1 MAGVAAAGAQSFA
14 GGSMLAEIVI
24 VMLFGAS
31 AFVILARTRRNALY
45 TSLHD
50 AQLRLLAE
58 HPPPRLRLGSQPSAA
73 GEPGPV
79 IVDDLLDP
87 ADLAEIRAE
96 AERLVGIERS
106 YLPVH
111 KKGGTIAYET
121 LNRSAPR
128 IVALYLSPALQA
140 LVGELTGERGRI
152 QPTPIHD
159 QSSLSLLF
167 YDRPGDHIGWHYDHN
182 FYRGRHFTVLIP
194 LINQGHDAEGLSH
207 ARLLVREATGD
218 RVIATPPNR
227 LILFEGA
234 KVLHK
239 VTPIR
244 EGERR
249 VVLSMTFCTDPRDHW
264 WQGLARR
271 VKDVG
276 FFGLR
281 ALWT

>member
-1 MAGVAAAGAQSFA
+1 MLTETVLVVLITASATMVYVRARRKALYAGLRDAQARVVAAYPA
-14 GGSMLAEIVI
+14 
-24 VMLFGAS
+24 
-31 AFVILARTRRNALY
+31 
-45 TSLHD
+45 
-50 AQLRLLAE
+50 
-58 HPPPRLRLGSQPSAA
+58 PRLRVASATPCRVDEA
-73 GEPGPV
+73 PVTVDGVLEPE
-79 IVDDLLDP
+79 
-87 ADLAEIRAE
+87 DLAQIRAD
-96 AERLVGIERS
+96 AERVVGVERS
-106 YLPVH
+106 YLPAH

-121 LNRSAPR
+121 LNQTAPR
-128 IVALYLSPALQA
+128 IVALYLSHELHR
-140 LVGELTGERGRI
+140 LVGDLTGERGRI

-159 QSSLSLLF
+159 QSSLSVLF

-194 LINQGHDAEGLSH
+194 LLNQGHDQDGLSH
-207 ARLLVREATGD
+207 ARLVARTADGE
-218 RVIATPPNR
+218 RVVATPPNR

-249 VVLSMTFCTDPRDHW
+249 IVLSMTFCTDPRNRW
-264 WQGLARR
+264 WQGIARR
-271 VKDVG
+271 VKDIG